1 MRGEAMG
8 FFEFLIATVPV
19 ILFFSIPLYAIKR
32 GSDQKD
38 EKLRIKQLKEEKELE
53 MLRQEN
59 YLLENKQM
67 RLELDQIKEQRALK
81 EESRQKKDKWLI
93 HDSDSEDKGM

>member
-1 MRGEAMG
+1 MRGEAMV
-8 FFEFLIATVPV
+8 FFEFLIATVTV

-32 GSDQKD
+32 GSEQKD
-38 EKLRIKQLKEEKELE
+38 DKLRIKQMKEEKELE
-53 MLRQEN
+53 MLKQEN

-81 EESRQKKDKWLI
+81 AESRRKEDKWLI
-93 HDSDSEDKGM
+93 HDSDSEDEEM

>member
-1 MRGEAMG
+1 M
-8 FFEFLIATVPV
+8 
-19 ILFFSIPLYAIKR
+19 
-32 GSDQKD
+32 
-38 EKLRIKQLKEEKELE
+38 KEEKELE

>member
-53 MLRQEN
+53 MLKQEN

-67 RLELDQIKEQRALK
+67 RLELDQIREQRSLK
-81 EESRQKKDKWLI
+81 EENRRKEGKWLI
-93 HDSDSEDKGM
+93 QDSEDKEM

>member
-1 MRGEAMG
+1 MG
-8 FFEFLIATVPV
+8 FFEFLVATVPV

-38 EKLRIKQLKEEKELE
+38 EKLKIRQLEEEKELE
-53 MLRQEN
+53 MLKQEN

-67 RLELDQIKEQRALK
+67 RLELDHIKEQRALK
-81 EESRQKKDKWLI
+81 EKNRGKDEKWLI
-93 HDSDSEDKGM
+93 HDSEDKEI

>member
-1 MRGEAMG
+1 MG

-93 HDSDSEDKGM
+93 HDSDSEDKEM